1 MKKIILLLI
10 IPFVSLSQ
18 DVSFEK
24 FNNWIDPDAMT
35 MKSIKVK
42 DNLYYIEGI
51 GGGVGNVGK
60 LTAGGAG

>member
-42 DNLYYIEGI
+42 DNL
-51 GGGVGNVGK
+51 
-60 LTAGGAG
+60 